1 MTTCEIFWWLPEC
14 IWGLPKCLSWGLF
27 LDSFHRQLV
36 TSAVCWYIT
45 LFGFINFFTFSP
57 AMLFNSL
64 LVLVSLL
71 LLKLDYHFE
80 WPEPINPIKIST
92 IEPCDQYN
100 FGTQTSAIAIES
112 LRLSPPYC
120 VMKRIMAGSTSRGSS
135 TWLSWKCRR
144 LRCRQKLFLK
154 TFNIFLVK
162 IFLSRLSC
170 FSIR

>member
-1 MTTCEIFWWLPEC
+1 MVQQQYHLLSKKAMKSYHVLPHPRIKFILAQKMWWHIMLIPKCIKYSNAFGEWPHAKFFWWLPEC

-36 TSAVCWYIT
+36 TSVVCWYIT

-92 IEPCDQYN
+92 IEPCDQYI
-100 FGTQTSAIAIES
+100 SAPKPAP
-112 LRLSPPYC
+112 L
-120 VMKRIMAGSTSRGSS
+120 
-135 TWLSWKCRR
+135 
-144 LRCRQKLFLK
+144 Q
-154 TFNIFLVK
+154 
-162 IFLSRLSC
+162 
-170 FSIR
+170 